1 MLCAVGIYAR
11 EGFFGPLVPRTKN
24 ERDVMLEKE
33 IERKFKKALE
43 AKGCLVYKFA
53 SPNCRGVPDRIVI
66 TDTGRVLFV
75 ELKTEKGV
83 LSKLQRIQ
91 LKKLR
96 DFRQKTFVLYGLPE
110 VEDFVNRIEDW
121 R

>member
-1 MLCAVGIYAR
+1 
-11 EGFFGPLVPRTKN
+11 
-24 ERDVMLEKE
+24 MLEKG
-33 IERKFKKALE
+33 FKNALE

-66 TDTGRVLFV
+66 TDVGKILFV

-83 LSKLQRIQ
+83 LSKLQKVQIN
-91 LKKLR
+91 KLLAY
-96 DFRQKTFVLYGLPE
+96 RQNVFVLYGLQE
-110 VEDFVNRIEDW
+110 VEEFVNNIDDW

>member
-1 MLCAVGIYAR
+1 
-11 EGFFGPLVPRTKN
+11 
-24 ERDVMLEKE
+24 MLEKE

-66 TDTGRVLFV
+66 TTTGKILFV

-83 LSKLQRIQ
+83 LSKLQKVQIKN
-91 LKKLR
+91 LLAY
-96 DFRQKTFVLYGLPE
+96 RQQTFVLYGLPE
-110 VEDFVNRIEDW
+110 VEEFVNNIDDW

>member
-1 MLCAVGIYAR
+1 
-11 EGFFGPLVPRTKN
+11 
-24 ERDVMLEKE
+24 MLEKD
-33 IERKFKKALE
+33 IEKKFKRALE
-43 AKGCLVYKFA
+43 AKGCLVYKFS

-66 TDTGRVLFV
+66 TTTGKILFV

-96 DFRQKTFVLYGLPE
+96 DFRQQTFVLYGLKE
-110 VEDFVNRIEDW
+110 VEEFVNNIDDW